1 MNRMI
6 VLLLPNKIYPLV
18 LNYQDCR
25 KVIYVFSVTE
35 KFLSPLMVTQ
45 KNEYSSSKE
54 PSLYSLTTERVI
66 QCTAKTRIL
75 LTIL

>member
-45 KNEYSSSKE
+45 KN
-54 PSLYSLTTERVI
+54 
-66 QCTAKTRIL
+66 
-75 LTIL
+75 